1 VKPFIPPSEAGST
14 GEGGKRMISK
24 GSNHGGAFWRGDGKE
39 IFYISGDHIL
49 MSCEVTTT
57 PNFSSQ
63 PPKPLFK
70 VPSSVAF
77 FGVMPDG
84 NHFLM
89 PIPPSSNSPRSF
101 KVVLN
106 WTLALKK

>member
-1 VKPFIPPSEAGST
+1 
-14 GEGGKRMISK
+14 MISK
-24 GSNHGGAFWRGDGKE
+24 GSGPGGAVWRGDGKE
-39 IFYISGDHIL
+39 LFYISSDGFL
-49 MSCEVTTT
+49 TSCEVTTT
-57 PNFSSQ
+57 PNFSAQ

-70 VPSSVAF
+70 VPSSGLS
-77 FGVMPDG
+77 FGVTPDG
-84 NHFLM
+84 NRFLM